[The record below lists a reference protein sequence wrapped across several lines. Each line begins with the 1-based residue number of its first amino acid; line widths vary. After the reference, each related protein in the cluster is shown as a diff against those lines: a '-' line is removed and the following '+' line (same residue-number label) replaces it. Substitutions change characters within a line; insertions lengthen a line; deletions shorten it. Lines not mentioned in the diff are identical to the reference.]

1 MLRRA
6 SLKPQT
12 HQTNA
17 CARERPLFTH
27 PIRADLSCVTP
38 DPLAT
43 KSEER
48 YRAAVLVIASL
59 LISAAAADP
68 LTLVVLPF
76 AHDAEVPAS
85 TAELAQSVVTAAL
98 ARDPTLTVI
107 SSADVSRLL
116 DLSADRALMGCASDD
131 GACTVDVAAAL
142 GATHLVTG
150 GVTRT
155 DDSLWSIALVIVD
168 GETAR
173 RVASETV
180 RAEGTLALSTRTRVG
195 VARLLAALRGDE
207 PPPMPPLV
215 VERRM
220 SDASALTAAA
230 TVGAT
235 TGLATVACLSPW
247 ALLTTGIAAGVLGF
261 SFLGPGALL
270 LALVPPFVAASSGAA
285 SLVGDL
291 TNDEASVTWARAG
304 SAVVGGFAALAV
316 TTPLVMGGALFL
328 GALYTSSLGYTY
340 DDPNDPIALV
350 PFMIALALSPLL
362 VIGAAAGGATGSLVG
377 VGLFDDPRVLD
388 EQVNHATEA
397 AP

>member
-1 MLRRA
+1 VCEGALPLLSSGPGRPALRDGR
-6 SLKPQT
+6 
-12 HQTNA
+12 
-17 CARERPLFTH
+17 
-27 PIRADLSCVTP
+27 IR
-38 DPLAT
+38 LAT

-48 YRAAVLVIASL
+48 YRPSVLVIASL
-59 LISAAAADP
+59 LFCAAAAEP

-76 AHDAEVPAS
+76 AHDADVPAS

-98 ARDPTLTVI
+98 ARDPTLTVV
-107 SSADVSRLL
+107 SSADVTRLL

-131 GACTVDVAAAL
+131 GACTTDVAAAL

-150 GVTRT
+150 RVTNT
-155 DDSLWSIALVIVD
+155 DASLWSIALVVVD
-168 GETAR
+168 GEDAH

-195 VARLLAALRGDE
+195 VARLLATLRGED

-220 SDASALTAAA
+220 SDPSALATAA

-270 LALVPPFVAASSGAA
+270 LALAPPVVATSAGAA

-291 TNDEASVTWARAG
+291 VSDEASVTWARAG
-304 SAVVGGFAALAV
+304 SALVGGFAGLAV

-328 GALYTSSLGYTY
+328 GALYTSSQGYTY
-340 DDPNDPIALV
+340 DDPTDPIALV

-362 VIGAAAGGATGSLVG
+362 VVGAAAGGATGSLIG

-388 EQVNHATEA
+388 EQDTDEREVT
-397 AP
+397 P